1 MSIGGRR
8 GVSPG
13 GERVVFDDL
22 FPPAFMRHYT
32 DYVSIQAMA
41 EAWGKD
47 IPEDA
52 SFIEYYDEDWEKLV
66 KQKTQ
71 FRNWEAMKSQASAE
85 WIAKRQ
91 QAPWQRETAKAQK
104 ARERA
109 AKAAHI
115 EVREAEVEALNTA
128 LEETYA
134 VIDGLLA
141 ATLDADHY
149 FDLRTLCRELE
160 HPPFGHTELERL
172 TQKPM
177 VIQDP
182 TEPVYEEPEPPRALF
197 GKKKKYEAAIAAAQ
211 TAHALAQAEWHSKL
225 EEAAARRKT
234 LQEEFEQVEVKRLA
248 LLEKEKARYAEE
260 CIAREQRIAEH
271 NANIDSFISNLGYG
285 ASDAVEEYISIVF
298 SHSHY
303 PNHFPV
309 SHEVKFDP
317 STAELHLRVLIPP
330 PSEMETIKV
339 YRYVKKN
346 DEIAS
351 TDLSQKARKDRYA
364 SSIQQVVLRSIH
376 EIFEADRRGLIKTV
390 SLEAGTETTDPA
402 TGKMGFIP
410 FAAVAVKRVVFLE
423 IDLSAV
429 VPKSTLALLGA
440 AISKNPYELIAADTT
455 GVRRS

>member
-1 MSIGGRR
+1 MAR
-8 GVSPG
+8 GILS
-13 GERVVFDDL
+13 
-22 FPPAFMRHYT
+22 T
-32 DYVSIQAMA
+32 IQKIVRGA
-41 EAWGKD
+41 E
-47 IPEDA
+47 
-52 SFIEYYDEDWEKLV
+52 
-66 KQKTQ
+66 
-71 FRNWEAMKSQASAE
+71 
-85 WIAKRQ
+85 RQ
-91 QAPWQRETAKAQK
+91 QAQQQREAVRAQK

-109 AKAAHI
+109 AREGARVAEAHYKRQVAAAKVTHV
-115 EVREAEVEALNTA
+115 EARQAEVEALNTA

-134 VIDGLLA
+134 AIDGLLA
-141 ATLDADHY
+141 TTLDVDHY
-149 FDLRTLCRELE
+149 FDLHTLCRELE
-160 HPPFGHTELERL
+160 HPPFEHTELERP
-172 TQKPM
+172 TQKPIL
-177 VIQDP
+177 IQDP
-182 TEPVYEEPEPPRALF
+182 TEPVYEEPEPPKVLF

-211 TAHALAQAEWHSKL
+211 TAHALAREEWHSKL
-225 EEAAARRKT
+225 EEFVARRKT

-260 CIAREQRIAEH
+260 CIAREQKVAEY
-271 NANIDSFISNLGYG
+271 NASVDSLISNLGYG
-285 ASDAVEEYISIVF
+285 APDAVEAYISIVF

-303 PNHFPV
+303 PDHFPV

-351 TDLSQKARKDRYA
+351 TDLSQKARKDRYT

-390 SLEAGTETTDPA
+390 SLEVGSETTDPA
-402 TGKMGFIP
+402 TGKIGFIP
-410 FAAVAVKRVVFLE
+410 FAAVAAEREVFLE

-429 VPKSTLALLGA
+429 VPKSTLDLLGA
-440 AISKNPYELIAADTT
+440 AVSKNPYELIAVDTT

>member
-1 MSIGGRR
+1 MSIGGKR

-13 GERVVFDDL
+13 GERVAFDDL
-22 FPPAFMRHYT
+22 FPPAFMKHYT
-32 DYVSIQAMA
+32 DYVSIRAMG

-47 IPEDA
+47 IPMNV
-52 SFIEYYDEDWEKLV
+52 SFIEYCDEDWEKLV

-71 FRNWEAMKSQASAE
+71 FINWEEMKSRASAE
-85 WIAKRQ
+85 WLAKRQ
-91 QAPWQRETAKAQK
+91 QAPWERKATK
-104 ARERA
+104 ARELA
-109 AKAAHI
+109 AKASHFEA
-115 EVREAEVEALNTA
+115 RQAEVEALNTA

-134 VIDGLLA
+134 AIDGLLA
-141 ATLDADHY
+141 TTLDVDHY

-160 HPPFGHTELERL
+160 HPPFEQTELERP
-172 TQKPM
+172 TQKPIL
-177 VIQDP
+177 IQDP

-211 TAHALAQAEWHSKL
+211 SAHALARAEWHSKL

-410 FAAVAVKRVVFLE
+410 FAAVAAKREVFLE
-423 IDLSAV
+423 INLSAV
-429 VPKSTLALLGA
+429 VPKSTLDLLGA
-440 AISKNPYELIAADTT
+440 AVSKNPYELIATDTT